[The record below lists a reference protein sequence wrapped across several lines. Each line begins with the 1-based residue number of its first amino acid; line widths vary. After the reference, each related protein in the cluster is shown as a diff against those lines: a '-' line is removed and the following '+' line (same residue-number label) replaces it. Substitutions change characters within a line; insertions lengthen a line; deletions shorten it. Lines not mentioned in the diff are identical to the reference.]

1 MQKSITLDES
11 IKKYSEEVNYSLWFL
26 EHNLNFNLT
35 MILTKKKVAPCF
47 HLYYSKASLSV

>member
-1 MQKSITLDES
+1 MQKSITLDDS